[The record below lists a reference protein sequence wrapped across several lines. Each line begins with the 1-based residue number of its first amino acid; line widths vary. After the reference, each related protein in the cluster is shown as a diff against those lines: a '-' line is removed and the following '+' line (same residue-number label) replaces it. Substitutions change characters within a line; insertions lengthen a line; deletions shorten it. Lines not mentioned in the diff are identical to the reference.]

1 MTIRQRP
8 RRAQAKVD
16 YPDNDGK
23 PMAESPIHRDDMMR
37 GIQTLQ
43 DAFAERADVYVS
55 GNMMFYYE
63 EGNPRAFVSPDV
75 FVVKG
80 VPKLPERRVYKLW
93 EEGVAPAMAL
103 EVTSRSTRR
112 VDLGKKRD
120 TYARIGVR
128 EYLLYD
134 PLAEYLRPPLQ
145 GFRLHEGEYHPIAPD
160 ADGALMSEELDMRLK
175 LVDGRLRFFDRR
187 TGAPLLSPSERA
199 ADAEA
204 RAAAAERRIAELEAR
219 LAQRQD
225 D

>member
-8 RRAQAKVD
+8 RRAQTKVY
-16 YPDNDGK
+16 YPDSDGK
-23 PMAESPIHRDDMMR
+23 PMAESPIHRDEMMR

-43 DAFAERADVYVS
+43 EAFAGRADVYLS
-55 GNMMFYYE
+55 GNMMLYYE
-63 EGNPRAFVSPDV
+63 EGNPRAFVAPDV

-93 EEGVAPAMAL
+93 EDGVAPAMAL

-128 EYLLYD
+128 EYFLYD

-145 GFRLHEGEYHPIAPD
+145 GFRLEPGEYHPVEPD
-160 ADGALMSEELDMRLK
+160 ADGALVSEELDMLLK
-175 LVDGRLRFFDRR
+175 LVDGRLRLFDRR
-187 TGAPLLSPSERA
+187 TGAPLLSP
-199 ADAEA
+199 AEQLAVA
-204 RAAAAERRIAELEAR
+204 RQRTAELEAR